1 VNIHFRSILAVVV
14 AMALPMTVQAAQ
26 QAPAPLPD
34 VTSAVRD
41 AYEHA
46 LGNQPELQRLALM
59 MNQHQMRMLQISAQL
74 EGMRRDLIGAGVYRA
89 TLERLFTETRA
100 REANAPTVRAQ
111 EEAAALRRMFEPQ
124 LESAIQLEAD
134 LRARE
139 HTLDDQL
146 TTEGARWMELAERL
160 AGIVAR

>member
-1 VNIHFRSILAVVV
+1 MHFRSILAVAV
-14 AMALPMTVQAAQ
+14 ALALPMTVDAAQ
-26 QAPAPLPD
+26 QPPAPLPD

-46 LGNQPELQRLALM
+46 IGNQPELQRLALL
-59 MNQHQMRMLQISAQL
+59 MNQHQMRMLQISAQI
-74 EGMRRDLIGAGVYRA
+74 EGVRRDLIGAGLYRA

-100 REANAPTVRAQ
+100 SEANAPTVRAQ
-111 EEAAALRRMFEPQ
+111 EEAAGLRQMFGPQ

-139 HTLDDQL
+139 HTLNDQL
-146 TTEGARWMELAERL
+146 TTEGTRWMELAERL
-160 AGIVAR
+160 AGIAAR